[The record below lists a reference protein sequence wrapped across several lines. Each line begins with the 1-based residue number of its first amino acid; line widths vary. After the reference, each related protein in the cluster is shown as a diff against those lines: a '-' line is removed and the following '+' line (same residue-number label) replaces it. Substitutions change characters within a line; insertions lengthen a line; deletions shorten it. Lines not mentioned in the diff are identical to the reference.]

1 MKYGLFVTGPLY
13 KRTDLINDPLHKPS
27 HGWYKRTILTEIPEN
42 IDTVLEEIKTIVEDP
57 TLWKIDEFKDPPLW
71 KIDKFTVKKEFRPS
85 RSYINVTSEGYEGIF
100 VYVNVSIDDEKVTK
114 KWRISYDYEK
124 IMTLIFRN
132 YYEVIDNN
140 YRDYTENLEDIN
152 EISSYSYF
160 PFERKFRIKSTPYT
174 EYKLPK

>member
-1 MKYGLFVTGPLY
+1 MKYGLLVTGPLY

-27 HGWYKRTILTEIPEN
+27 RGWYKSTILSEIPEN
-42 IDTVLEEIKTIVEDP
+42 IDTVLEELKTIVEDP
-57 TLWKIDEFKDPPLW
+57 TLWKIDKFKDPPLW
-71 KIDKFTVKKEFRPS
+71 KIDKFTVKKEFQPF
-85 RSYINVTSEGYEGIF
+85 RSYNNITSKGYEGIF
-100 VYVNVSIDDEKVTK
+100 VYVNVSIDDKEVTK

-132 YYEVIDNN
+132 YYEVISNN

-152 EISSYSYF
+152 EISSYF

-174 EYKLPK
+174 EYKLPE